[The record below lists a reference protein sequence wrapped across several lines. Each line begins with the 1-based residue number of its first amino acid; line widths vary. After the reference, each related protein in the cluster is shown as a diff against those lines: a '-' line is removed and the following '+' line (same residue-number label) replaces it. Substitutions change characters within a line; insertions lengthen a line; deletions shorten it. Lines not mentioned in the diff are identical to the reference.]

1 MATQV
6 PLIPSSSID
15 HFSAVDLATASG
27 WPRDSKKIPKHPHI
41 ARLLIDRPCVFI
53 HGGCEY
59 DSRKDTTISGRLIVD

>member
-1 MATQV
+1 MATQD

-27 WPRDSKKIPKHPHI
+27 WPRGSKKIPKHPHI

-53 HGGCEY
+53 HGGCEKRFEERDDDFRAAY
-59 DSRKDTTISGRLIVD
+59 C